1 MQTQA
6 TVQLG
11 MRVRDYLKPYLR
23 SLALSGA
30 KCQARQLLELSKG
43 LLQSKK
49 AILSQAARKVLRR
62 KGKKKGQYH
71 YRGRVDNWV
80 KRMSK
85 LLGNLDW
92 GKLMRCH
99 WKRLR
104 ERQRSWH
111 MIIHDGSDLAKYWA
125 RKMEGLSQVRDG
137 SRGEIVRGY
146 SFHGSVGIGKEA
158 WDIHPID
165 IRMVDPTGKD
175 FTCSADVMRDQ
186 IKEMLSYGIGLEQLH
201 VFDRGYDDQK
211 EFAFLDDQ
219 GLDWLIRMRKNRNVI
234 YRNERGHNIRLVAE
248 SMLEDSAK
256 SRNGIRYAYHA
267 VWIELDVDG
276 EGRKVKTYL
285 KRYTLVVI
293 DHPKYPNPMML
304 MTNVPVESLEGA
316 VEMYL
321 NYLDRWEVEDYYRFF
336 KQTLDVETMRLMKF
350 RKLSGFLRLLM
361 LLSDFTLREY
371 HKSQD
376 PLSSSGLWEILQSS
390 YVPAE
395 ETLIMSPYVV
405 TQAVSE
411 LLQEEQL
418 YGFSGQMDY
427 SPPTKQLALFSPA
440 QFLDTFS

>member
-125 RKMEGLSQVRDG
+125 RKME
-137 SRGEIVRGY
+137 
-146 SFHGSVGIGKEA
+146 
-158 WDIHPID
+158 
-165 IRMVDPTGKD
+165 
-175 FTCSADVMRDQ
+175 
-186 IKEMLSYGIGLEQLH
+186 EMLSYGIGLEQLH

-211 EFAFLDDQ
+211 EFAFLDEQ

-276 EGRKVKTYL
+276 EGGKVKTYL

-316 VEMYL
+316 VEMYSS
-321 NYLDRWEVEDYYRFF
+321 YLDRWEVEDYYRFF

-350 RKLSGFLRLLM
+350 QKLSSFLRLLM
-361 LLSDFTLREY
+361 ILSDFTLREY

-440 QFLDTFS
+440 QFLDSFS